1 MTVKT
6 YGWRLLAVLPVF
18 PLAAA
23 IDRLIPELM
32 IAGLDATRATAILL
46 SLLLTRKLIL
56 VARPYTMAVSLCMAS
71 FVILYLPKAATKG
84 NIGQRAGTMR
94 NKNVQTAPLLLVHS
108 LSTLQSFLF
117 DSKAE
122 KVLRQLNTK
131 INPADPVVRNFAV
144 RESTRYFT
152 DAYPAYGTLVRQL
165 SLFKRINQQFRYVP
179 DPISAEY
186 YASAAETIGNGLAGD
201 CDDHTILMI
210 ASLKAIGARVRV
222 VLIEDHVYPELYG
235 GDEKGFLHVK
245 KAIGELFPEAK
256 PHGLYY
262 RQENGEHW
270 INLDYTATYPGG
282 PYTEG
287 KLYAIETF

>member
-32 IAGLDATRATAILL
+32 IAGLDATHATAILL

-56 VARPYTMAVSLCMAS
+56 IARPYTLAVSLCMAS
-71 FVILYLPKAATKG
+71 FVILYVPKAATKG
-84 NIGQRAGTMR
+84 NIGQRAGVMR
-94 NKNVQTAPLLLVHS
+94 DRKVQTAPLLSMQS

-122 KVLRQLNTK
+122 KVMRQLNAK
-131 INPADPVVRNFAV
+131 INPVDPVVRNFSV
-144 RESTRYFT
+144 RESTRYFNE
-152 DAYPAYGTLVRQL
+152 AYSSYGPLVRYL
-165 SLFKRINQQFRYVP
+165 SLFRSINQQFSYVP
-179 DPISAEY
+179 DPVTAEY
-186 YASAAETIGNGLAGD
+186 YATAAESIGNGLAGD

-210 ASLKAIGARVRV
+210 ASMKSIGARVRV

-235 GDEKGFLHVK
+235 GDEQGFLQVK
-245 KAIGELFPEAK
+245 KAIAELFPEAK

-262 RQENGEHW
+262 RRENGKYW

-287 KLYAIETF
+287 KLYAIELF